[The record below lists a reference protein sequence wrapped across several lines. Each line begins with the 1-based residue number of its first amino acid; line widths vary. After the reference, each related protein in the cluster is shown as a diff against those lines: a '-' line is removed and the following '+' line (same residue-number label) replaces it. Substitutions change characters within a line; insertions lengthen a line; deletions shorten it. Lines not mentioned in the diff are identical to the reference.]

1 MSEYRIRIEQDMDND
16 SPRDEYENMGTM
28 VCWHSRYQLG
38 DEQPK
43 TRDPSEYR
51 EELPEGTITLPLYLM
66 DHSGI
71 SMRTSGFSCPWDSGQ
86 VGFIYV
92 TLEDVRK
99 EYGDDS
105 KESQDK
111 AIKYL
116 EGEVETYDAFIR
128 GRVYGYTLEKL
139 VTCECCDHV
148 EPEHVDSCWGFYD
161 LDGKGNSAA
170 DSMREHI
177 DPEHHALL
185 DKVWNGGMI
194 G

>member
-1 MSEYRIRIEQDMDND
+1 MSNYRIRIEQDMDND

-28 VCWHSRYQLG
+28 ACWHSRHSLLG
-38 DEQPK
+38 DEQP
-43 TRDPSEYR
+43 TCDPHDYR
-51 EELPEGTITLPLYLM
+51 SGLDEGTITLPLYLM

-71 SMRTSGFSCPWDSGQ
+71 SISTSGFSCPWDSGQ

-105 KESQDK
+105 AESQAK
-111 AIKYL
+111 AI
-116 EGEVETYDAFIR
+116 EVLQSEVRTYDSYIR

-139 VTCECCDHV
+139 VECECCNHV
-148 EPEHVDSCWGFYD
+148 EPEHIDSCWGFYD
-161 LDGKGNSAA
+161 YDEKGFGAA
-170 DSMREHI
+170 DSMKEHL
-177 DPEHHALL
+177 DPEHHAML